1 MMARDE
7 MFLSPARHIMAVMRA
22 TVRAYLKR
30 FSAYAIELIR
40 WPLGPLLTFA
50 GWRITYSV
58 AGRAH
63 VDGASAAGFLLVG
76 IFGLITWTSTLWSSG
91 YAIEWERHE
100 GTSPALFLSP
110 ASRAA
115 VVAGYGV
122 GSFVWFLPSF
132 LCVLIL
138 GVVTGAQLQVADPLA
153 LALSVLALFVASLAA
168 GFFFAGLFILSRNG
182 NLIANFLQTPIFLLA
197 GFLVPLSSLPSY
209 LRPLSNALPVTHA
222 IIALRGTA
230 LLGAT
235 LAQSG
240 RQIALALALS
250 FGFWF
255 IGLLGL
261 RRMERAAK
269 RTGQLDLY

>member
-1 MMARDE
+1 MKARE
-7 MFLSPARHIMAVMRA
+7 EIFLSPIGHMLAVTQA
-22 TVRAYLKR
+22 TVRAYLRR

-50 GWRITYSV
+50 SWRITYSV
-58 AGRAH
+58 SGRAH
-63 VDGASAAGFLLVG
+63 VDGATAAGFLLVG
-76 IFGLITWTSTLWSSG
+76 IFGLITWTSTLWASG
-91 YAIEWERHE
+91 YAIHWERHE

-115 VVAGYGV
+115 VVAGYGI

-132 LCVLIL
+132 LSVLIL
-138 GVVTGAQLQVADPLA
+138 GVLTGARLHVADPLA

-168 GFFFAGLFILSRNG
+168 GFFFAGLFVLSRNG

-209 LRPLSNALPVTHA
+209 VRPLSDALPVTHA
-222 IIALRGTA
+222 IIALRTTS

-250 FGFWF
+250 LVFWI

-261 RRMERAAK
+261 RRMEYVAK